1 MNFLP
6 ANNKKIDKTDHEIL
20 SILHKEARISM
31 TELGKRVH
39 LTSQAVK
46 NRLDRLTGLGVVHHY
61 TVNVNCPLYGYKTHA
76 LIKITPH
83 SGFMKSLLDYLTQCH
98 SHINHCYQIT
108 GAQTLSIDSYFTDED
123 ELQEFIDTIQKWG
136 DYEIEL
142 VLRDILLSEGD
153 E

>member
-46 NRLDRLTGLGVVHHY
+46 NRLDRLTDLGVVQHY
-61 TVNVNCPLYGYKTHA
+61 TVNVNCP
-76 LIKITPH
+76 I
-83 SGFMKSLLDYLTQCH
+83 
-98 SHINHCYQIT
+98 
-108 GAQTLSIDSYFTDED
+108 
-123 ELQEFIDTIQKWG
+123 
-136 DYEIEL
+136 
-142 VLRDILLSEGD
+142 
-153 E
+153 

>member
-1 MNFLP
+1 
-6 ANNKKIDKTDHEIL
+6 
-20 SILHKEARISM
+20 
-31 TELGKRVH
+31 
-39 LTSQAVK
+39 
-46 NRLDRLTGLGVVHHY
+46 
-61 TVNVNCPLYGYKTHA
+61 
-76 LIKITPH
+76 
-83 SGFMKSLLDYLTQCH
+83 MKPLLDYLTQCH

-108 GAQTLSIDSYFTDED
+108 GVQTLSIDSYFTDEA